1 MLDCLFCGERYADFS
16 DLAFHVTYRCD
27 RAPHSIVS
35 RRAREQ
41 KSPPIIRVPSRRPTP
56 APRQASGIPRSHEQ
70 TGGDFPSFLRPT
82 DIGKGKLGARAK
94 LAFVASVPA
103 RTITSNFGRDQFV
116 LRVKLNG
123 KVYDW
128 PINLDSGNHRR
139 LDDRFKGASPWDP
152 IATTRTASSRSR
164 WAFSLATTI
173 APTDPL
179 SYQRIATRES
189 SHPRAVGTPDPI
201 ARGTHRRDR
210 RRDHRRTVVETDR
223 HDSSRF

>member
-16 DLAFHVTYRCD
+16 DLAFHVTYRCV

-41 KSPPIIRVPSRRPTP
+41 ESTRMSRVPSRRPTP

-139 LDDRFKGASPWDP
+139 LDDRFKG
-152 IATTRTASSRSR
+152 TTPKGAVTVEVKDYNGRPY
-164 WAFSLATTI
+164 LAI
-173 APTDPL
+173 
-179 SYQRIATRES
+179 
-189 SHPRAVGTPDPI
+189 VG
-201 ARGTHRRDR
+201 
-210 RRDHRRTVVETDR
+210 
-223 HDSSRF
+223 